1 MLKNPIRLSATLLGM
16 ALVAFTSCE
25 DQDFTDVN
33 NDATRV
39 EVNTISAEM
48 AKVRDYVP
56 DYAVMAHRGSTFWA
70 PEETESAWRW
80 AREMGADYL
89 ESDLQCTKDG
99 VILANHDDNLKR
111 TTNIENVYSEL
122 VPATRKAFY
131 MRHGM
136 SEEEAK
142 NWLPL
147 IRQVSVPIMRCLICT
162 KNYWLWMPAVGS
174 MRQVLSKPA
183 SHLPKNINMFPPLK
197 TRFVTLKEKC

>member
-70 PEETESAWRW
+70 PGRNGISMAL
-80 AREMGADYL
+80 G
-89 ESDLQCTKDG
+89 
-99 VILANHDDNLKR
+99 
-111 TTNIENVYSEL
+111 
-122 VPATRKAFY
+122 TRN
-131 MRHGM
+131 G
-136 SEEEAK
+136 
-142 NWLPL
+142 
-147 IRQVSVPIMRCLICT
+147 C
-162 KNYWLWMPAVGS
+162 G
-174 MRQVLSKPA
+174 LS
-183 SHLPKNINMFPPLK
+183 
-197 TRFVTLKEKC
+197 

>member
-131 MRHGM
+131 MRHGV
-136 SEEEAK
+136 SEEEAE

-183 SHLPKNINMFPPLK
+183 SHLPKTSICFRP
-197 TRFVTLKEKC
+197 

>member
-131 MRHGM
+131 MRHGV
-136 SEEEAK
+136 SEEEAE

-183 SHLPKNINMFPPLK
+183 SHLPKNINMFRP
-197 TRFVTLKEKC
+197 

>member
-1 MLKNPIRLSATLLGM
+1 MLKNPIKLSATLLGM

-39 EVNTISAEM
+39 EVNTISPEM

-80 AREMGADYL
+80 AREMGVDYL

-131 MRHGM
+131 MRHGV
-136 SEEEAK
+136 SEADAEKLVAADK
-142 NWLPL
+142 ASFRPYYA
-147 IRQVSVPIMRCLICT
+147 IPICT
-162 KNYWLWMPAVGS
+162 KNYWRLMPVVGS
-174 MRQVLSKPA
+174 TKQVLNKLVRSFQN
-183 SHLPKNINMFPPLK
+183 NISMYQLWK
-197 TRFVTLKEKC
+197 TRFVTLKVKC

>member
-1 MLKNPIRLSATLLGM
+1 MSKNPIKLSATLLGM

-56 DYAVMAHRGSTFWA
+56 PYAVMAHRGSTFWA

-136 SEEEAK
+136 SEAEAEK
-142 NWLPL
+142 LVEADKASFRPYYAM
-147 IRQVSVPIMRCLICT
+147 STCMRSCLHS
-162 KNYWLWMPAVGS
+162 MPAVGLTK
-174 MRQVLSKPA
+174 QALSRLV
-183 SHLPKNINMFPPLK
+183 SRFPNNTSIFRLLK
-197 TRFVTLKEKC
+197 TKSVTPKEKC